1 MPRLLFG
8 RPLDTHQTIMS
19 MQEQQVL
26 NALSALAQKHR
37 LQIFRALVVVG
48 EAGLKPGDL
57 VDRMGVSAATLS
69 FHLKELAESGLVTQ
83 TRDGRNM
90 IYRANYAEM
99 DGLLAYLTENCCEG
113 KACEV
118 SATDTNTCG
127 SQSS

>member
-1 MPRLLFG
+1 
-8 RPLDTHQTIMS
+8 MS
-19 MQEQQVL
+19 MHEQQVL
-26 NALSALAQKHR
+26 DALSALAQKHR

-48 EAGLKPGDL
+48 EDGLKPGDL

-69 FHLKELAESGLVTQ
+69 FHLKELTASGLVTQ

-113 KACEV
+113 NACEI
-118 SATDTNTCG
+118 STCEPNTCAPK
-127 SQSS
+127 SS